1 MGTTHMTSL
10 NRRDAWQLLVVLA
23 LAAAVRCYQLG
34 FASLWLDE
42 ALTIRIA
49 NLPLSELWVTPYDP
63 TPPLYYT
70 VIHFLLSFGHSEIAL
85 RIPSVLFGLLT
96 VVMIYLATRKLAGA
110 TAAFAAAL
118 ILALSFHNI
127 EYSQEA
133 RAYSLLGLC
142 LSVSLLGLIN
152 LGLRW
157 QDSCAGFTFRKFLGS
172 GGALYAMGLIAALYT
187 HNAAVFYWLCVQLF
201 FLAWW
206 VRPFKFSLPCIAS
219 WAAVNMAVLLLW
231 TPWLLVSIQMISQ
244 DVLSWLPQTT
254 PELAFATWRA
264 VNGLRTIDF
273 AQPYADLLLAVAA
286 IAGVYSLRRNLP
298 LAILLFSLLILSG
311 IANWAYGLVASPVFM
326 LRTILWTS
334 LIAAMLVAIG
344 ISRLPAIPGA
354 VLLLLVL
361 AAQAKGVHD
370 YFNANYAENEGWR
383 AVATVFNEQ
392 QRPGDIL
399 LIRQFYLEAPFFHYV
414 DTSSPDWDIYGW
426 DCAENSGLAGDIMEV
441 DSIKRIAWRSTDLG
455 PRKPIPVKAGATLWL
470 IQSHCQPPNWTEA
483 DAVFFPGWRPE
494 KEWGFKGIFLYR
506 LVPAR

>member
-1 MGTTHMTSL
+1 M
-10 NRRDAWQLLVVLA
+10 

-49 NLPLSELWVTPYDP
+49 NLPLSELWVTSYDP

-85 RIPSVLFGLLT
+85 RIPSALFGLLT
-96 VVMIYLATRKLAGA
+96 VVIIYLATRKLAGA

-157 QDSCAGFTFRKFLGS
+157 QDSCEGFTFRKFLGS

-231 TPWLLVSIQMISQ
+231 TPWLLVSIRMIS
-244 DVLSWLPQTT
+244 
-254 PELAFATWRA
+254 
-264 VNGLRTIDF
+264 
-273 AQPYADLLLAVAA
+273 
-286 IAGVYSLRRNLP
+286 
-298 LAILLFSLLILSG
+298 
-311 IANWAYGLVASPVFM
+311 
-326 LRTILWTS
+326 
-334 LIAAMLVAIG
+334 
-344 ISRLPAIPGA
+344 
-354 VLLLLVL
+354 
-361 AAQAKGVHD
+361 
-370 YFNANYAENEGWR
+370 
-383 AVATVFNEQ
+383 
-392 QRPGDIL
+392 
-399 LIRQFYLEAPFFHYV
+399 
-414 DTSSPDWDIYGW
+414 
-426 DCAENSGLAGDIMEV
+426 
-441 DSIKRIAWRSTDLG
+441 
-455 PRKPIPVKAGATLWL
+455 
-470 IQSHCQPPNWTEA
+470 
-483 DAVFFPGWRPE
+483 
-494 KEWGFKGIFLYR
+494 
-506 LVPAR
+506 